1 MDLPFL
7 HGIVPPLATAFNL
20 DESIDV
26 TSYGAFI
33 EHQIRSGVHG
43 LWVLGTTGRF
53 DLIPDANQ
61 RIVAETAIE
70 TAAGRLPMVLNVSD
84 MGTKRTLQRAEMFDD
99 LAYDY
104 YAVLAPW
111 YQPMTQAEVVD
122 YYTTV
127 ADRLSK
133 PLIIYNAPWVS
144 NMLDFKHLRLLAAHP
159 RIHGCKDV
167 SPSLTR
173 TLAWPVAERRAMNFA
188 YLHAND
194 SMSLSTELGSD
205 GFVTAMINAFP
216 ELIVAL
222 WDAARADD
230 AERASRLQQQLTRL
244 SLALEFGPMLACLE
258 SICRYRGFFQKMLP
272 SPLRSLDEE
281 ANRRVIELIESVGVL
296 PEQLAP
302 AA

>member
-1 MDLPFL
+1 MDLPRL
-7 HGIVPPLATAFNL
+7 HGIVPPLATAFKP
-20 DESIDV
+20 DESIDIA
-26 TSYGAFI
+26 SYEAFI
-33 EHQIRSGVHG
+33 EHQIKAGVHG

-53 DLIPDANQ
+53 DLIPDDNQ
-61 RIVAETAIE
+61 RVVAQTAVE
-70 TAAGRLPMVLNVSD
+70 VAKGRLPMVLNVSD
-84 MGTKRTLQRAEMFDD
+84 MGTLRTLKRAELFDD

-111 YQPMTQAEVVD
+111 YQPMTQAEVLD

-133 PLIIYNAPWVS
+133 PVIIYNAPWVS
-144 NMLDFKHLRLLAAHP
+144 NMLDFKHLRQLGAHP

-173 TLAWPVAERRAMNFA
+173 TLSWPVAERRAMNFA

-194 SMSLSTELGSD
+194 SMALSTELGSD
-205 GFVTAMINAFP
+205 GFVTAMSNAFP
-216 ELIVAL
+216 ELTVAI
-222 WDAARADD
+222 WDASRAYD
-230 AERASRLQQQLTRL
+230 AERASRLQQQLVRL
-244 SLALEFGPMLACLE
+244 SRALEFGPMLACLE

-272 SPLRSLDEE
+272 APLHSLSAD
-281 ANRRVIELIESVGVL
+281 ADRRVIELIEKVGVL

-302 AA
+302 AV